1 MQETEKWAEELE
13 EKLSFTVEKF
23 EEQNQRF
30 MQCGKE
36 LSEAQ
41 ELIEKLEQQLEE
53 TSEQKR
59 ILQIQNQ
66 ALKSENLGE
75 LVAKAGNFKNQEGL
89 S

>member
-1 MQETEKWAEELE
+1 MQPLKKNAIYIGTERKMQETEKWAEELE

-41 ELIEKLEQQLEE
+41 ELIEKLESSLDE
-53 TSEQKR
+53 TNELKR
-59 ILQIQNQ
+59 ML
-66 ALKSENLGE
+66 
-75 LVAKAGNFKNQEGL
+75 
-89 S
+89 

>member
-1 MQETEKWAEELE
+1 
-13 EKLSFTVEKF
+13 
-23 EEQNQRF
+23 